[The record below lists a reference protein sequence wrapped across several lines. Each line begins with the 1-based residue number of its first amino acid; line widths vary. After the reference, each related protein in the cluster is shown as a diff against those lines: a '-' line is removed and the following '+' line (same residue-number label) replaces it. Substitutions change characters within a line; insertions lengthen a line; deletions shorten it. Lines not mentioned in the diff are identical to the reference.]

1 MQRTEDTVLVE
12 AVLAGDR
19 ERYARLVD
27 RYKNPV
33 YNLAYRMTWNSEVA
47 RDLSQETF
55 VRAYANL
62 HRYRPEKS
70 FFNWLYTIC
79 INLTRHHLEKKR
91 ELLSEDGN
99 APDTWAD
106 TDPSAEQRSPESQM
120 IERQTTSGLETAL
133 SALPEEL
140 REAVVLRYL
149 QELPFEAVAETLG
162 VSLSAAKMRVYRGL
176 ERLRAILAGQGEVDE
191 F

>member
-1 MQRTEDTVLVE
+1 MQRDEDAALVE

-19 ERYARLVD
+19 ECYAQLVD
-27 RYKNPV
+27 RYKRQI
-33 YNLAYRMTWNSEVA
+33 YNLAYRMTWNGETA

-62 HRYRPEKS
+62 HRYRPEKR

-79 INLTRHHLEKKR
+79 INLTRNHLEKKR
-91 ELLSEDGN
+91 ELLGEDGN
-99 APDTWAD
+99 ASQTWAD
-106 TDPSAEQRSPESQM
+106 SDPSAGQRSPELQM
-120 IERQTTSGLETAL
+120 IEQQDASGLQAAL
-133 SALPEEL
+133 SALPVDL

-149 QELPFEAVAETLG
+149 QELPFEAVADDLG

-176 ERLRAILAGQGEVDE
+176 ERLRDILAQQRDANEI
-191 F
+191 